1 MISSREQLKKKAA
14 VGVVFLT
21 AKRIFLQII
30 YTGSNV
36 FLARLLFPA
45 DFGTFAIIGSVG
57 IFFNVFSDLGMT
69 QALIQKG
76 SQIKKVDIQTVFTTQ
91 FILGLILVFLIFLTA
106 GTISNFFNL
115 GALGIDLL
123 KFYSLIFLIA
133 PFGQIPGAILERYL
147 NFKRLVTLD
156 IVVALIGSGSTIFL
170 AFLGFGVASL
180 VIGLV
185 IGRLTGVI
193 LLWIFARWPIGI
205 SFSKKV
211 FWSLT
216 RFGIPFQSH
225 VILGLFYGPLILL
238 YLGKSVGQTN
248 LGYYQFAANLSVFS
262 LVFSEILARV
272 IFPLGSRTQ
281 KDEAFLKQA
290 IEKSIALVSM
300 VTMPAIFLI
309 AAVASQ
315 IIHYVY
321 TDRWLPALPALYLG
335 LAQMGIM
342 AYTGIFGQLLLA
354 RGRASVM
361 RNMGFVW
368 AVLTWILAPILIAK
382 FNFVGMNLTGL
393 LVSASG
399 IWLYFR
405 LKREIS
411 FNFGRGFLKYFTLAF
426 GASVLTVAAVNIL
439 PDSFASL
446 VFALILGVVSYF
458 ALLAVFTREVLEEN
472 FQLLFSI
479 IFRTRSPRF
488 GQ

>member
-1 MISSREQLKKKAA
+1 MNKGNQPLVKKAA
-14 VGVVFLT
+14 TSIVFLT

-30 YTGSNV
+30 FTGSNV

-69 QALIQKG
+69 QALIQKRLE
-76 SQIKKVDIQTVFTTQ
+76 IKRVDIQTAFTTQ
-91 FILGLILVFLIFLTA
+91 LILGLILALLIFLTA
-106 GTISNFFNL
+106 GEISKFFNL
-115 GALGIDLL
+115 GSSGVGLL
-123 KFYSLIFLIA
+123 KLYSLMFLIV
-133 PFGQIPGAILERYL
+133 PFRQIPGAILERYL
-147 NFKRLVTLD
+147 NFKKIVMLD
-156 IVVALIGSGSTIFL
+156 IVGALVSSGSTIFL
-170 AFLGFGVASL
+170 AFLGYGVASL

-185 IGRLTGVI
+185 IGNLIGVI

-205 SFSKKV
+205 SFDKKV
-211 FWSLT
+211 FWNLT

-238 YLGKSVGQTN
+238 YLGKAVGQAN

-281 KDEAFLKQA
+281 KDEVFLKQA

-354 RGRASVM
+354 RGRAGVM

-368 AVLTWILAPILIAK
+368 GVLTWVLAPILIAK

-393 LVSASG
+393 LVSVSG
-399 IWLYFR
+399 IWLFFR

-411 FNFGRGFLKYFTLAF
+411 FNFGRGFLKYFALAF
-426 GASVLTVAAVNIL
+426 GASGLTVATVNVL
-439 PDSFASL
+439 PESFASL
-446 VFALILGVVSYF
+446 VFALILGVIFYF
-458 ALLAVFTREVLEEN
+458 GLLAVFARQVLRENL
-472 FQLLFSI
+472 QLVFSM
-479 IFRTRSPRF
+479 IFREKP
-488 GQ
+488 